1 MFESLLFYAFENPP
15 VPENIPKPPRE
26 GIGISCRWG
35 GSVRPQNVKK
45 CLKCKWNHQREVT
58 EWGRGSLRENTFCVG
73 SMDMGSLDIFW
84 NCTLSKHTG

>member
-1 MFESLLFYAFENPP
+1 MFESLLLYAFENPP

-45 CLKCKWNHQREVT
+45 CLKLKVAPY
-58 EWGRGSLRENTFCVG
+58 SF
-73 SMDMGSLDIFW
+73 
-84 NCTLSKHTG
+84 LSARASFQTPCQSRARDHALKCRQTWRPNF